1 MKNKLFILPA
11 IVSIAGL
18 LFFGCETNREK
29 EVTDAKENVEQA
41 NQELKDAQAQYESE
55 WQQFKYEAELKIAAN
70 EKRIEELKAEIK
82 TAGKKFKAEYIN
94 EVWKL
99 EQKNIE
105 LKKKI
110 SEYKY
115 EGKDKWEEF
124 KQEFND
130 DMEGLGNAVRDIFT
144 KND

>member
-1 MKNKLFILPA
+1 MKSKLFILPA
-11 IVSIAGL
+11 ILSIAGL

-29 EVTDAKENVEQA
+29 EVTDAKENVEEA
-41 NQELKDAQAQYESE
+41 NQELKVAQAQYESE
-55 WQQFKYEAELKIAAN
+55 WQQFKTEAEFLIAAN
-70 EKRIEELKAEIK
+70 EKRIEEFKEEIK
-82 TAGKKFKAEYIN
+82 TASNKFKTEYIN

-110 SEYKY
+110 NEYRY
-115 EGKDKWEEF
+115 EGKDDWEEF

-130 DMEGLGNAVRDIFT
+130 DMEGLGNAMKNVFT